1 MSTVLVTGSTG
12 DLGMALVPAL
22 RAAAH
27 KVRAMSRTDG
37 DVQANLVTGV
47 GLTEAV
53 AGCDVVVHAA
63 SDPAGD
69 PQATDVAGTRR
80 LADTCRAEGVQHLL
94 YVSIVGVDR
103 NPLPYYTAKL
113 EAERI
118 VAQAGVPYSIVRGAQ
133 FHEFIAGLLTKRLR
147 RGPILFLPARFAAQP
162 VAVDD
167 LARYL
172 VDRIAAGP
180 SGTITEFV
188 GPERLSGREILH
200 AWRAAGRRAGP
211 VVPLWRRDGAAKAF
225 RMKSNIA
232 SPDAA
237 RGQIGWAQW
246 LREHPQETPVGTS
259 SHDAG

>member
-12 DLGMALVPAL
+12 DLGAALVPAL
-22 RAAAH
+22 REAGH

-37 DVQANLVTGV
+37 DVQADLATGV

-53 AGCDVVVHAA
+53 AGCEVVVHAA

-80 LADTCRAEGVQHLL
+80 LVQTCRAEGVKHLV

-103 NPLPYYTAKL
+103 NPLPYYVAKL
-113 EAERI
+113 DAERT
-118 VAQAGVPYSIVRGAQ
+118 VARAGVPYSIVRAAQ
-133 FHEFIAGLLTKRLR
+133 FHEFIAGLLTQRLR
-147 RGPILFLPARFAAQP
+147 RGPILFLPAGFAAQP
-162 VAVDD
+162 VAVCD
-167 LARYL
+167 LAQYL
-172 VDRIAAGP
+172 LDAIDAGP
-180 SGTITEFV
+180 SGAIAEFV

-211 VVPLWRRDGAAKAF
+211 VLPLWGRNGAAKAF
-225 RMKSNIA
+225 RMKSNIG
-232 SPDAA
+232 SPDAV

-246 LREHPQETPVGTS
+246 LREHPHQTFGS
-259 SHDAG
+259 SSQNAG